1 MKYVKF
7 LVVFFISLAAIHTSS
22 AKDVKDTLYTSDR
35 DRIIISYDMERTNSQ
50 LTVQFT
56 NVQKKLGRNHSEKF
70 KKLNEVVVLFF
81 DRTGNYRD
89 MTFSNMVPE
98 AFMIPSNIDYEKS
111 DCGYFFL
118 QDQPTLSFKTGNND
132 DVELSIPIYLAH
144 YEGKRRYKLFA
155 HSQSLR
161 IKSRSGSSFRQG
173 PDNQSV
179 RQDSSETIEIEED
192 NNEVTEVLSCISAVT
207 MLLATQERLPFSD
220 GLQYEITRLRLMKD
234 KVTDTEV
241 GMKISETLTL
251 CEAKKN
257 ELENKVAEEERQL
270 KMAEEQEKARQDS
283 IAAAEQLQAKAE
295 KERNIWMLAGG
306 AVLAVLCF
314 VGNQVFQHF
323 RSMKNQKNM
332 IEMQQSIAR
341 QAENEAKRRARSLA
355 RSQTKQVMNG
365 TMRKG
370 QDVVRKKA
378 TQAGSKTKPKN
389 ISI

>member
-1 MKYVKF
+1 MKYAKF
-7 LVVFFISLAAIHTSS
+7 LIVLFISLGGIHTS
-22 AKDVKDTLYTSDR
+22 AKDMKDTLYTSDR
-35 DRIIISYDMERTNSQ
+35 DRIIISYELDRTDSH

-56 NVQKKLGRNHSEKF
+56 NVQKKLSTANSEKF

-111 DCGYFFL
+111 DCGYFLL
-118 QDQPTLSFKTGNND
+118 QDHLGLSFKTGKND
-132 DVELSIPIYLAH
+132 EVELSIPIYLAH

-155 HSQSLR
+155 KSQSLK
-161 IKSRSGSSFRQG
+161 IKSRH
-173 PDNQSV
+173 
-179 RQDSSETIEIEED
+179 DSSLRQSPDGQSGPQGNSTTIEIEED
-192 NNEVTEVLSCISAVT
+192 NNEITEVLSCISAVT

-234 KVTDTEV
+234 KVTDAEV
-241 GMKISETLTL
+241 GMKISEALTM

-257 ELENKVAEEERQL
+257 ELENKAAEEERQQ
-270 KMAEEQEKARQDS
+270 KMAAEREKARQDS
-283 IAAAEQLQAKAE
+283 IAATEQLQAKKE
-295 KERNIWMLAGG
+295 KERNVWMIAGG
-306 AVLAVLCF
+306 VVLAVLCF

-332 IEMQQSIAR
+332 LEMQQSIAQ
-341 QAENEAKRRARSLA
+341 QAENEAKRRARNLA
-355 RSQTKQVMNG
+355 RSQTKQVVNN

-370 QDVVRKKA
+370 KDAVRKK
-378 TQAGSKTKPKN
+378 TIQLGSKTKPKN